1 MSKAPVT
8 AFGKSLVKSI
18 GAAIGAE
25 PAAKAFTLQT
35 AADAAPEEL
44 PELSTADLTA
54 NLADFWEFAARRR
67 GRGPQ
72 IRVIP
77 VIGKNANGL
86 DRLEI
91 VQDDASF
98 LVDSVMGEIAEQG
111 LSVRAMFHPVVE
123 VARERTGERGGAGKT
138 HRESMIQVF
147 LDPIGSDREAALVRG
162 LEETLTDVR
171 AAVEDFPKMLELI
184 GRTVA
189 ELQARRD
196 IASPEEL
203 AFLEW
208 LEAERFVFLGAR
220 SYEYPRKPNGDYA
233 GEEPVYQ
240 AKDGLGVLR
249 DPGRTVLRR
258 AHEPALLMSQAKEL
272 LLNAPVLTVAKSN
285 VKSRVHRRAYMD
297 YIGVK
302 RYGDDGCPVG
312 EVRFVGLFTAEAY
325 DQPAHNVPLIREK
338 VAHVLQRADMAPGS
352 HNEKRLKNIVE
363 NHPRDELF
371 QMTEDELLDQA
382 LGILHLYDRPRVR
395 VFERRDPFDRFVS
408 VLMFV
413 PRDHYDSDLRKKAGD
428 ILAASY
434 GGRVS
439 AYYPAFSTTP
449 LARVHYIIGFT
460 PNEHPWPDL
469 KALEGQIVE
478 AARSWEDRFEAAV
491 RAKGAQ
497 FGKEPE
503 TIGELLARY
512 RGAFPAGYRDRFDH
526 LEALDDLAVIE
537 AIDDPVEARAYR
549 RPGDG
554 PTIFRFKLYRPGA
567 PAPLADVMPILE
579 NMGLKALAEAGFPV
593 TREGRP
599 PVWVHDFEIED
610 PRGANLV
617 FAEIKEVFEDTV
629 VAIWTGATEDDGFN
643 RLVMEL
649 ALPWREAALIRS
661 LARHRQQSGLDPSQ
675 RVQETALSNHPEVT
689 KLILELFH
697 AKFDPKSGGKIEAR
711 KVAADTVMGRIIE
724 ALQNVSSLDDDRVLR
739 RLALLVG
746 AAQRTNY
753 YQPGPDGRPKPYIS
767 FKVSS
772 GELAD
777 FPAPKPFREIFVW
790 GVNVEG
796 VHLRFGPVAR
806 GGLRWSDRRDD
817 FRTEVL
823 GLVKAQQVKNAVIVP
838 VGSKGGFYPK
848 QLPKN
853 GTPDEVRAEAVSAY
867 KTFLSGLLDITDNLD
882 AAGKVV
888 RPKDVVV
895 WDGDDPYL
903 VVAADKGTATFS
915 DIANGVA
922 ESYGFWLGDAFAS
935 GGSAGYD
942 HKVMGITARG
952 AWEAVK
958 RHFRE
963 LGKDIQ
969 TEPFTV
975 VGCGDMSGDV
985 FGNGMLLSTKTRLLA
1000 AFDHRHIFFD
1010 PNPDEAKSFA
1020 ERERMF
1026 ALPRSSWDDYDR
1038 KLISKGGGVFSRT
1051 LKSIPL
1057 TAEVKAMLGVSA
1069 DALSPIDLI
1078 TAILKAPV
1086 ELLYLGGIGT
1096 YVKARQ
1102 ESNLEV
1108 GDKAN
1113 DALRINGSELRVKV
1127 VGEGAN
1133 LGLTQAGR
1141 IEFATAGGR
1150 IDTDAIDNS
1159 AGVDTSDHEVN
1170 IKIVTGFLEANG
1182 ELNRK
1187 KRDVLLRSM
1196 TDDIARH
1203 VLEHNYDQ
1211 TLALSLLEMDAAGE
1225 LEPHSRFMADLEAK
1239 GRLDRKVE
1247 GLPDAAAIAERM
1259 AAGRGLTRPE
1269 LAVLLAY
1276 GKLELKRELVA
1287 STAPDDA
1294 YFQDQLEG
1302 YFPKPLRKYETAIH
1316 RHRLRRDIIATV
1328 FANDVVNR
1336 CGPSFPW
1343 RLMAAAGG
1351 DIRAFAVG
1359 YEAAKAVL
1367 DIDAQWEAV
1376 EALDGK
1382 ISAAG
1387 QMAVFRR
1394 LVASLRGAAFWLTRR
1409 AAREGLDVAGLVG
1422 RYGAGFAS
1430 LRKLATTV
1438 ASPVERDAIEARIAQ
1453 LMGVGAPEAAARSAA
1468 VAQSLT
1474 TAADLVDLAE
1484 ASSWSLPNVARLYHA
1499 AGSAFGFDRLRT
1511 AAGAFAAGDTF
1522 ERTAVRRLIE
1532 DLLAEQTGLARAVID
1547 QAGGEKAGGTAES
1560 AAQAVDQWAA
1570 LRPDAALVARRTL
1583 DEIEQ
1588 AGGSWTFAKL
1598 TIANAALRELAT
1610 ASTATPVKR
1619 KK

>member
-123 VARERTGERGGAGKT
+123 VARERTGERGGPGKT

-503 TIGELLARY
+503 TIGELLA
-512 RGAFPAGYRDRFDH
+512 
-526 LEALDDLAVIE
+526 
-537 AIDDPVEARAYR
+537 
-549 RPGDG
+549 
-554 PTIFRFKLYRPGA
+554 
-567 PAPLADVMPILE
+567 
-579 NMGLKALAEAGFPV
+579 
-593 TREGRP
+593 
-599 PVWVHDFEIED
+599 
-610 PRGANLV
+610 
-617 FAEIKEVFEDTV
+617 
-629 VAIWTGATEDDGFN
+629 
-643 RLVMEL
+643 
-649 ALPWREAALIRS
+649 
-661 LARHRQQSGLDPSQ
+661 
-675 RVQETALSNHPEVT
+675 
-689 KLILELFH
+689 
-697 AKFDPKSGGKIEAR
+697 
-711 KVAADTVMGRIIE
+711 
-724 ALQNVSSLDDDRVLR
+724 
-739 RLALLVG
+739 
-746 AAQRTNY
+746 
-753 YQPGPDGRPKPYIS
+753 
-767 FKVSS
+767 
-772 GELAD
+772 
-777 FPAPKPFREIFVW
+777 EIFVYSPRF
-790 GVNVEG
+790 EG
-796 VHLRFGPVAR
+796 IHLRGGKVAR
-806 GGLRWSDRRDD
+806 GGLRWSDRPDD

-823 GLVKAQQVKNAVIVP
+823 GLVKAQMVKNTVIVP
-838 VGSKGGFYPK
+838 VGSKGGFVLKKAP
-848 QLPKN
+848 PAS
-853 GTPDEVRAEAVSAY
+853 DREAFMKEGVACY
-867 KTFLSGLLDITDNLD
+867 QDYLRGLLDLTDNLV
-882 AAGKVV
+882 AGK
-888 RPKDVVV
+888 
-895 WDGDDPYL
+895 
-903 VVAADKGTATFS
+903 T
-915 DIANGVA
+915 
-922 ESYGFWLGDAFAS
+922 
-935 GGSAGYD
+935 
-942 HKVMGITARG
+942 G
-952 AWEAVK
+952 A
-958 RHFRE
+958 
-963 LGKDIQ
+963 
-969 TEPFTV
+969 
-975 VGCGDMSGDV
+975 
-985 FGNGMLLSTKTRLLA
+985 
-1000 AFDHRHIFFD
+1000 
-1010 PNPDEAKSFA
+1010 
-1020 ERERMF
+1020 
-1026 ALPRSSWDDYDR
+1026 
-1038 KLISKGGGVFSRT
+1038 
-1051 LKSIPL
+1051 
-1057 TAEVKAMLGVSA
+1057 
-1069 DALSPIDLI
+1069 
-1078 TAILKAPV
+1078 
-1086 ELLYLGGIGT
+1086 
-1096 YVKARQ
+1096 
-1102 ESNLEV
+1102 
-1108 GDKAN
+1108 
-1113 DALRINGSELRVKV
+1113 
-1127 VGEGAN
+1127 
-1133 LGLTQAGR
+1133 
-1141 IEFATAGGR
+1141 
-1150 IDTDAIDNS
+1150 
-1159 AGVDTSDHEVN
+1159 
-1170 IKIVTGFLEANG
+1170 
-1182 ELNRK
+1182 
-1187 KRDVLLRSM
+1187 
-1196 TDDIARH
+1196 
-1203 VLEHNYDQ
+1203 
-1211 TLALSLLEMDAAGE
+1211 
-1225 LEPHSRFMADLEAK
+1225 
-1239 GRLDRKVE
+1239 
-1247 GLPDAAAIAERM
+1247 
-1259 AAGRGLTRPE
+1259 
-1269 LAVLLAY
+1269 
-1276 GKLELKRELVA
+1276 
-1287 STAPDDA
+1287 
-1294 YFQDQLEG
+1294 
-1302 YFPKPLRKYETAIH
+1302 
-1316 RHRLRRDIIATV
+1316 
-1328 FANDVVNR
+1328 
-1336 CGPSFPW
+1336 
-1343 RLMAAAGG
+1343 AAAGG
-1351 DIRAFAVG
+1351 ARRWRRSLPGGRRRQGHRHLLRLRQRDQRRIRPLAGRRLRLRRQPGLRPQGDGHHGARRLGERQAPLPRDGRRHADDRLHGGRRRRHVGRRVRQRHAAV
-1359 YEAAKAVL
+1359 AAHP
-1367 DIDAQWEAV
+1367 
-1376 EALDGK
+1376 
-1382 ISAAG
+1382 AAG
-1387 QMAVFRR
+1387 GLRPSPHLHRSDARR
-1394 LVASLRGAAFWLTRR
+1394 RGLLRRARAPVQAAALVLGRLRREADLRR
-1409 AAREGLDVAGLVG
+1409 AA
-1422 RYGAGFAS
+1422 AS
-1430 LRKLATTV
+1430 G
-1438 ASPVERDAIEARIAQ
+1438 P
-1453 LMGVGAPEAAARSAA
+1453 
-1468 VAQSLT
+1468 
-1474 TAADLVDLAE
+1474 
-1484 ASSWSLPNVARLYHA
+1484 
-1499 AGSAFGFDRLRT
+1499 
-1511 AAGAFAAGDTF
+1511 
-1522 ERTAVRRLIE
+1522 
-1532 DLLAEQTGLARAVID
+1532 
-1547 QAGGEKAGGTAES
+1547 
-1560 AAQAVDQWAA
+1560 
-1570 LRPDAALVARRTL
+1570 ARRSRCRCRRRRAPLLGHRGRVT
-1583 DEIEQ
+1583 
-1588 AGGSWTFAKL
+1588 
-1598 TIANAALRELAT
+1598 
-1610 ASTATPVKR
+1610 
-1619 KK
+1619 